1 MLMGSISIKVIRNT
15 IFNSIGRFWSLLVT
29 LLLTPY
35 VVSKLGVER
44 FGVWSLI
51 LVIVS
56 YFGLL
61 DLGTGAAFVKYISEH
76 KTKGEEK
83 AINEVVT
90 TGFVFFTFL
99 AIMVLVPFWLW
110 GGSLLNL
117 LRIPSALLEEA
128 RFVLGVAF
136 ITLCLS
142 NTFSV
147 FQALILGLQRMEAT
161 NAIVII
167 TSLPRIGGTFL
178 VLQLGYGLKGLIL
191 NEAAV
196 SLLAAL
202 LLLIVSFRL
211 LPTLQ
216 LRPAFFKVRSL
227 RQLLSYGSKVQ
238 VSRLAE
244 LASSQADKL
253 LLGYFLGVRPVAFYE
268 LGYKIVYTGKVL
280 PRILT
285 SAIMPA
291 ASQLATQEDIEA
303 LRELYYRASKY
314 LALASAPITAFL
326 ISSAPLVM
334 STWMGPGYQIS
345 ALVIQS
351 LALGHLV
358 HLLTGVG
365 TMIARGIGKP
375 EVETRYTLLL
385 LVMNTVLSVGL
396 IAKIGFLGALVA
408 TPLSLIVSSSYFIAS
423 FHRLLSIP
431 LSRFLAQ
438 AYMKPLLGSLFLALP
453 LFVVNWLSYP
463 GLQRQ
468 GSLIGLGV
476 LTLEGLLFLAS
487 YLLFI
492 WKANYLDPL
501 DKEIFSLAKE
511 SLSLAYERLD

>member
-1 MLMGSISIKVIRNT
+1 MLVRSIPIKVIRNT
-15 IFNSIGRFWSLLVT
+15 IFNYMGGLWSLLVT

-35 VVSKLGVER
+35 AVSKLGVER

-61 DLGTGAAFVKYISEH
+61 DIGTGPAFVKYVSEH
-76 KTKGEEK
+76 KTKGEED

-90 TGFVFFTFL
+90 TGFVFFTLL
-99 AIMVLVPFWLW
+99 AIVVLVPFRLW

-128 RFVLGVAF
+128 RFVLLVAT

-142 NTFSV
+142 NVFSV
-147 FQALILGLQRMEAT
+147 FEALILGLQRMEAT
-161 NAIVII
+161 NAIIII
-167 TSLPRIGGTFL
+167 TSLPRIGGTIM

-196 SLLAAL
+196 SLISAL
-202 LLLIVSFRL
+202 LLLIFSFRL

-216 LRPAFFKVRSL
+216 LRPIFFKLQSL
-227 RQLLSYGSKVQ
+227 RRLLGYGLKVEVSK
-238 VSRLAE
+238 LAE
-244 LASSQADKL
+244 LASTQADKL

-268 LGYKIVYTGKVL
+268 LGYKIVYTGKIL

-291 ASQLATQEDIEA
+291 ASQLATEEDMGA

-314 LALASAPITAFL
+314 LALASGPITAFL

-334 STWMGPGYQIS
+334 TTWIGPGYQAS

-365 TMIARGIGKP
+365 TMIVRGVGKP

-385 LVMNTVLSVGL
+385 LVMNTVLSVTL
-396 IAKIGFLGALVA
+396 IAKIGFAGALIA
-408 TPLSLIVSSSYFIAS
+408 TPLSLIVSSSYFILS
-423 FHRLLSIP
+423 FHRLLPIP
-431 LSRFLAQ
+431 LPRFLAQ
-438 AYMKPLLGSLFLALP
+438 AYMKPLLGSFLLALP
-453 LFVVNWLSYP
+453 LFLLNWLSYP

-468 GSLIGLGV
+468 HSLVGLAV
-476 LTLEGLLFLAS
+476 LTLEGLLFLAG

-492 WKANYLDPL
+492 WKTNYLDPF
-501 DKEIFSLAKE
+501 DKSIFSLAKE
-511 SLSLAYERLD
+511 SLSLTYEPLE